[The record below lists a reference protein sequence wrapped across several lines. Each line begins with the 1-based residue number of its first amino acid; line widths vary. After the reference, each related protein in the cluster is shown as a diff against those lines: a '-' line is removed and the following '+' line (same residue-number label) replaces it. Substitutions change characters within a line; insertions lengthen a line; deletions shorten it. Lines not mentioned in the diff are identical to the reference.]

1 MDIENIVKDHK
12 DMDKI
17 IEFTKE
23 LAYKTYSDRKSYD
36 KYFTEL
42 RKKYKICPKKMLI
55 RDSIKYINKE
65 KITSSFMKYSLRKIG
80 KSSSGVAVITILTSP
95 FPKYTNIDGVEV
107 EQSFSC
113 GKNCAYCPNEPEIKL
128 DLTVVSIDGKNNE
141 YIRVKC
147 DIDLNYIR
155 VINHIMYHNV
165 KIIVEDCIKFTDHE
179 FTIKITNNNFDIGET
194 FIGVK
199 IAQPRSYISSE
210 PAVLRANRN
219 QFDCKDQI
227 IDRANVLNAMGHPID
242 KIEIIILGGTWD
254 HYPLEYRKQFI
265 RDMYYTVNTYN
276 GPYHEPQSLEKEI
289 KYNQKA
295 SSRIIGVT
303 TETRPDCI
311 TIREIKNLRKM
322 NITRVQIGVQHFDDD
337 VLKYIKRDCYLK
349 DTVKATYLLKQNGY
363 KIDMHLMPD
372 LPGSNF
378 EKDMNMFQKLFS
390 HKVHK
395 VSEHYY
401 KYTLDY
407 PDIQP
412 DQLKIYPCS
421 TVPFTE
427 IKEWYENG
435 TYKPYSENKDK
446 LIEIIL
452 YIKKNVYP
460 WIRLNRVI
468 RDIPLNWIDGGNKDV
483 NLRQYVLN
491 YMEKNNIKSNCIRA
505 REVNS
510 RDTNI
515 DKAVKVTRE
524 YNGNKGKEYFIS
536 YESPDYSIIYGFIRL
551 RINFTNHD
559 LFNKDLNNS
568 AFIRELHVYGSLC
581 KHNEKGNNVQHK
593 GFGKKLL
600 KSAEYIVKY
609 HNIEKIN
616 IIAGV
621 GVRQYYEKFGYN
633 LNDNTNYMVKIL
645 NYNDHNHNEDN
656 YKSTFEF
663 GIIMIINLIMMSLL
677 FDYYYYNITNIYQY
691 NYSSI

>member
-1 MDIENIVKDHK
+1 MDIENLVNNLVKNHADEK
-12 DMDKI
+12 KI
-17 IEFTKE
+17 IEFTRE
-23 LAYKTYSDRKSYD
+23 LACENYSDRKAYD
-36 KYFTEL
+36 KHFTQL

-55 RDSIKYINKE
+55 RNAIKYIDKD
-65 KITSSFMKYSLRKIG
+65 KVTSDFMKFSLRKIG
-80 KSSSGVAVITILTSP
+80 KSSSGVAVITVLTSP
-95 FPKYTNIDGVEV
+95 FPKYTNVNGEIV

-113 GKNCAYCPNEPEIKL
+113 GKNCAYCPNEPEMKL
-128 DLTVVSIDGKNNE
+128 DLTVVSIQGINKE
-141 YIRVKC
+141 FVRVYC
-147 DIDLNYIR
+147 EMDLNYIR
-155 VINHIMYHNV
+155 IINYILYHDV
-165 KIIVEDCIKFTDHE
+165 KIIVEDSIHFTDHE
-179 FTIKITNNNFDIGET
+179 FTIKISNNTFEIGET

-219 QFDCKDQI
+219 QFDCKEQI
-227 IDRANVLNAMGHPID
+227 VDRANVLNAMGHPID

-254 HYPLEYRKQFI
+254 HYPLDYRIQFI

-289 KYNQKA
+289 EYNQRA

-372 LPGSNF
+372 LPGSTF
-378 EKDMNMFQKLFS
+378 EKDMNMFKKLFS
-390 HKVHK
+390 HKVQK

-427 IKEWYENG
+427 IKEWYDNG

-446 LIEIIL
+446 LIEVVL
-452 YIKKNVYP
+452 YIKLNVFP
-460 WIRLNRVI
+460 WIRLNRII
-468 RDIPLNWIDGGNKDV
+468 RDIPMNWIEGGNKDV
-483 NLRQYVLN
+483 NLRQHLLN
-491 YMEKNNIKSNCIRA
+491 HMKKNNMKCNCIRC

-510 RDTNI
+510 QITNI
-515 DKAVKVTRE
+515 DEAVEVTRE
-524 YNGNKGKEYFIS
+524 YNGNNGKEYFIS

-551 RINFTNHD
+551 RINNSNDD
-559 LFNKDLNNS
+559 LFHKNLNDS

-581 KHNEKGNNVQHK
+581 KHNEKGSNVQHQ
-593 GFGKKLL
+593 GFGTKLL
-600 KSAEYIVKY
+600 KSAEDIVKLN
-609 HNIEKIN
+609 NIEKIN

-633 LNDNTNYMVKIL
+633 LNSKTNYMEKELDYLYTNNKYI
-645 NYNDHNHNEDN
+645 
-656 YKSTFEF
+656 EF
-663 GIIMIINLIMMSLL
+663 TIIIIINLIMISLV
-677 FDYYYYNITNIYQY
+677 FDYYYYNMTTIFEL
-691 NYSSI
+691 